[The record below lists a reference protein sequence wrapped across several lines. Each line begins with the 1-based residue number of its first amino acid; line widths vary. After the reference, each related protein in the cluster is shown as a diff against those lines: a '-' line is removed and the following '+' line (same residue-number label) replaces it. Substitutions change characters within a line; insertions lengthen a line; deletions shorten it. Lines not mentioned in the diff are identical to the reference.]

1 MRNVE
6 ASLAVT
12 HPRDDEDLMESV
24 TTSLG
29 RYLRGELAVFVS
41 NWPWGRGEAD
51 TSCASWMGCSRR
63 QSRLE
68 GKIMSSS
75 FQLPRCLQAA
85 LLGNVVYNMTMS
97 IIWLPA

>member
-1 MRNVE
+1 MRKVE

-29 RYLRGELAVFVS
+29 SYLRGELAVFVS

-68 GKIMSSS
+68 GEDNELK
-75 FQLPRCLQAA
+75 
-85 LLGNVVYNMTMS
+85 
-97 IIWLPA
+97 LPAAQMSPSHSLRKCCL